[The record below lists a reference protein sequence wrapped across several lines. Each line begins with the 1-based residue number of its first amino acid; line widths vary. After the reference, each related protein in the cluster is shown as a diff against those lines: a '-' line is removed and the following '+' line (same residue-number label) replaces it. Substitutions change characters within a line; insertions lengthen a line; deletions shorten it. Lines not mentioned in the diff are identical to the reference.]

1 MGGGAP
7 PGPMCQVENP
17 ITIDDGTMCLA
28 PSPLPGPIGLE
39 SLEEMD
45 NLRPEKKEELTEHKG
60 DVGKFTQQEINDAIK
75 TVYGEL
81 TYPPHKATAAE
92 ARAIASTIFNRQ
104 ARIGATRKSFEEANK
119 AKQAAQKKLK
129 EESTKLETANA
140 EFEKLTKNET
150 KSKKEIGETIK
161 EKDPKKRT
169 ARINQ
174 AFAEK
179 VQAAKDKINAAKAA
193 VDKAGDEVKK
203 AQKVFEK
210 ARDAKIAAESYVK
223 ESKRTTQTITL
234 TDIVEQNSQYEGT
247 KKGKDDFKNF
257 SKWDKNTQ
265 KKHKERY
272 DAATK
277 AVLDLAQDPTR
288 ADKYIEFKGGNLR
301 PDGALPGETQ
311 IGGNYFE

>member
-1 MGGGAP
+1 MGGGRP

-17 ITIDDGTMCLA
+17 LIIDEGTMCRA
-28 PSPLPGPIGLE
+28 PTPLPGPIGFDDLVA
-39 SLEEMD
+39 MD
-45 NLRPEKKEELTEHKG
+45 TGQEKKDELREHQG
-60 DVGKFTQQEINDAIK
+60 DIGKFTQQELNDAIK

-81 TYPPHKATAAE
+81 TYPPHKDTEAE
-92 ARAIASTIFNRQ
+92 AKAIASTIFNRQ
-104 ARIGATRKSFEEANK
+104 ARIYATRKSFEEANK
-119 AKQAAQKKLK
+119 AKQSAQKKLK
-129 EESTKLETANA
+129 DESGKLETAND
-140 EFEKLTKNET
+140 EFEKFTRNESKN
-150 KSKKEIGETIK
+150 KKEIGETIK

-169 ARINQ
+169 EIINK

-179 VQAAKDKINAAKAA
+179 VQAARDKIKAA
-193 VDKAGDEVKK
+193 QAEVDKAGDAVKK
-203 AQKVFEK
+203 EQKVFEK

-223 ESKRTTQTITL
+223 ESKRNNQTITL

-257 SKWDKNTQ
+257 PKWDKNTQ
-265 KKHKERY
+265 KKHKQRY

-277 AVLDLAQDPTR
+277 AVVNLANNPTG

-301 PDGALPGETQ
+301 PNGALPGETQ